1 MSTIVKPNR
10 SEIWLVNLDPTLGS
24 EIRKIRPVVVIS
36 SDSIGKLPIKLIAPI
51 TDWKPYFAENVWHLK
66 LEPDSTNGLTKVS
79 AVDTLQLRG
88 LDTTRFIRQLGKL
101 NEDIMIEI
109 TIAIA
114 LVIELNG
121 EDFLDVS
128 T

>member
-1 MSTIVKPNR
+1 MIVKPNR

-51 TDWKPYFAENVWHLK
+51 TDWKPYFAGNVWHLK
-66 LEPDSTNGLTKVS
+66 LEPDSTNGLTKIS

-88 LDTTRFIRQLGKL
+88 IDTTRFIRQLGKL
-101 NEDIMIEI
+101 NEYIMIEI

-114 LVIELNG
+114 LIIELNG
-121 EDFLDVS
+121 EDFLEVS

>member
-1 MSTIVKPNR
+1 MIVKPNR

-51 TDWKPYFAENVWHLK
+51 TDWKPYFAGNVWHLK
-66 LEPDSTNGLTKVS
+66 LEPDSTNGLTKIS

-88 LDTTRFIRQLGKL
+88 IDTTRFIRQLGKL
-101 NEDIMIEI
+101 NEYIMIEI

-114 LVIELNG
+114 LIIELNG

-128 T
+128 TM

>member
-1 MSTIVKPNR
+1 MIVKPNR

-51 TDWKPYFAENVWHLK
+51 TDWKPYFAGNVWHLK
-66 LEPDSTNGLTKVS
+66 LEPDSTNGLTKIS

-88 LDTTRFIRQLGKL
+88 IDTTRFIRQLGKL
-101 NEDIMIEI
+101 NEYIMIEI

-128 T
+128 TM

>member
-1 MSTIVKPNR
+1 MIVKPNR

-51 TDWKPYFAENVWHLK
+51 TDWKPYFAGNVWHLK
-66 LEPDSTNGLTKVS
+66 LEPDSTNGLTKIS
-79 AVDTLQLRG
+79 GVDTLQLRG
-88 LDTTRFIRQLGKL
+88 IDTTRFIRQLGKL
-101 NEDIMIEI
+101 NEYIMIEI

-121 EDFLDVS
+121 EDFLDMS

>member
-1 MSTIVKPNR
+1 LASYQ
-10 SEIWLVNLDPTLGS
+10 LNLLLPSLTGS
-24 EIRKIRPVVVIS
+24 
-36 SDSIGKLPIKLIAPI
+36 
-51 TDWKPYFAENVWHLK
+51 PYFAENVWHLK

-88 LDTTRFIRQLGKL
+88 IDTTRFIRQSGKL

-128 T
+128 I

>member
-1 MSTIVKPNR
+1 MIVKPNR

-51 TDWKPYFAENVWHLK
+51 TDWKPYFAGNVWHLK
-66 LEPDSTNGLTKVS
+66 LEPDSTNGLTKIS

-88 LDTTRFIRQLGKL
+88 IDTTRFIRQLGKL
-101 NEDIMIEI
+101 NEYIMIEI

-121 EDFLDVS
+121 EDFLDMS